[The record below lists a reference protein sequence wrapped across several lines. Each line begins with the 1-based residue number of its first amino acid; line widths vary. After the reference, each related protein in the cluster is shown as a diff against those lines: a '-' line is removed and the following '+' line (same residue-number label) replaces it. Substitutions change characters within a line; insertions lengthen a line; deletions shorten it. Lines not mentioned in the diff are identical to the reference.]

1 MKIPKQIK
9 IGAFNIDI
17 KLVPGLV
24 DDGNMSGEQTILIND
39 DLSQKEKELTLLHEI
54 IHAINPAFSE
64 KEVEWLSRALY
75 QVFND
80 NHLLK

>member
-54 IHAINPAFSE
+54 IHAINSAFSE

-75 QVFND
+75 QIYND
-80 NHLLK
+80 NI

>member
-17 KLVPGLV
+17 KLIPGLV

-39 DLSQKEKELTLLHEI
+39 DLSQKEKELTLLHEV
-54 IHAINPAFSE
+54 IHAINPAISE
-64 KEVEWLSRALY
+64 REVEWLSRALY
-75 QVFND
+75 QIYND
-80 NHLLK
+80 NI